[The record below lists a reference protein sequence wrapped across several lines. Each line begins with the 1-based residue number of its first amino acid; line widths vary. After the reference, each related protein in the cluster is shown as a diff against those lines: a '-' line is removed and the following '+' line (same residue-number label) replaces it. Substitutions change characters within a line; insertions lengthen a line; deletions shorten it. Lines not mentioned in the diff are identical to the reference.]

1 MSPRDF
7 GLNTGPSRI
16 ASGKTPVLIAFLI
29 MLREGIEAALIVGII
44 AGYLAQTGRQAWMP
58 AVWGGVVLAALLCL
72 ALGLGLQAIGA
83 EFPQKQQELAE
94 GVIALLAAGM
104 LCTMV
109 FWMRKAARS
118 VRAELH
124 GAVDHALG
132 QGGKARG
139 GFALAVMAFLAVGRE
154 GLESVFFLLATVQQ
168 DVGWGVPVGA
178 VLGIALSVLIGI
190 ALAKGAVRLDL
201 RRFFRWTGVFILFVT
216 AGLLASAL
224 KAFHEAGLWNHL
236 QATAFDLGHV
246 LPADTVLGTLLTGI
260 FGYQEAPAWGEVL
273 VYLGFL
279 IPALW
284 AFLAGARP
292 APAAQPRHA

>member
-1 MSPRDF
+1 M
-7 GLNTGPSRI
+7 
-16 ASGKTPVLIAFLI
+16 LIAFLI
-29 MLREGIEAALIVGII
+29 MLREGLEAALIVGII
-44 AGYLAQTGRQAWMP
+44 AGYLAQTGRRAWMP
-58 AVWGGVVLAALLCL
+58 AVWGGVVLAAALCL

-94 GVIALLAAGM
+94 GLIALMAAGM

-124 GAVDHALG
+124 GAVDHALERN
-132 QGGKARG
+132 GKAKDGKVRG
-139 GFALAVMAFLAVGRE
+139 GLALAVMAFLAVGRE

-178 VLGIALSVLIGI
+178 VLGIALSVGIGI
-190 ALAKGAVRLDL
+190 ALAKGAVRIDL

-279 IPALW
+279 VPALW

-292 APAAQPRHA
+292 APAVQPRHA

>member
-1 MSPRDF
+1 M
-7 GLNTGPSRI
+7 
-16 ASGKTPVLIAFLI
+16 LIAFLI

-44 AGYLAQTGRQAWMP
+44 AGYLAQTGRRAWMP

-118 VRAELH
+118 VRAALQ
-124 GAVDHALG
+124 GAVDQALG
-132 QGGKARG
+132 RAGTGMGTARG

-178 VLGIALSVLIGI
+178 VLGIALSVLIGV

-236 QATAFDLGHV
+236 QATAFDLGHL

-273 VYLGFL
+273 GYLGFL
-279 IPALW
+279 IPARW

>member
-1 MSPRDF
+1 M
-7 GLNTGPSRI
+7 
-16 ASGKTPVLIAFLI
+16 LIAFLI

-44 AGYLAQTGRQAWMP
+44 AGYLVQTGRRAWMP
-58 AVWGGVVLAALLCL
+58 AVWGGVVLAAVLC
-72 ALGLGLQAIGA
+72 LGLGLALQAIGA

-94 GVIALLAAGM
+94 GIIALLAAGM

-118 VRAELH
+118 VRADLH
-124 GAVDHALG
+124 GAVDHALR
-132 QGGKARG
+132 GKDNGKRRGRG

-168 DVGWGVPVGA
+168 DVGWGVPIGA
-178 VLGIALSVLIGI
+178 VLGIALSVAIGI
-190 ALAKGAVRLDL
+190 ALAKGAVRIDL

-224 KAFHEAGLWNHL
+224 RAFHEAGLWNHL

-246 LPADTVLGTLLTGI
+246 LPADTVLGTFLAGI

-279 IPALW
+279 VPALW
-284 AFLAGARP
+284 AFLASARP
-292 APAAQPRHA
+292 ASAAQPRPA